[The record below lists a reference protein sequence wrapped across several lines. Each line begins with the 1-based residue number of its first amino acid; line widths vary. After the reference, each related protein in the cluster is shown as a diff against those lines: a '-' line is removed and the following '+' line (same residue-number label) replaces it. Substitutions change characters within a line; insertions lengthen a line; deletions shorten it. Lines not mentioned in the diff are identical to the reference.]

1 MMGAMHALML
11 LISIPACRGWFG
23 VDGRSSDGLG
33 TGEIVIKILLHLFK
47 GRWEIDVYKAL
58 LTH

>member
-1 MMGAMHALML
+1 ML